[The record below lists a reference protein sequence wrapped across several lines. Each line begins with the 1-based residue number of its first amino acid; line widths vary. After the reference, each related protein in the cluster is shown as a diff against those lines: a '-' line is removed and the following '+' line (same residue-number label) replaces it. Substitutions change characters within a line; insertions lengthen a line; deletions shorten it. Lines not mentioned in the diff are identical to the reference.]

1 MNEPLEGGGVLAPA
15 GCGDSAPH
23 LQPLGGGRQKL
34 PPKRNRRALAGRTA
48 HARACPCSPAAT
60 CLFHAAELLPSINSN
75 LAWSLPLRPDPP
87 WGLGLG
93 RGGGGFRGL
102 RLPQGCAV
110 AAPCWASVSPAAD
123 WDGKERRPGPAR
135 FPASLRHSSSGTRV
149 PGSVPNA
156 RDTMGRRV
164 GRSAEY
170 WTWAYGLYPPL
181 PPGTSRPPYSH
192 SHRGHGGDAAGQGD

>member
-48 HARACPCSPAAT
+48 HARAPPCSPAAT

-93 RGGGGFRGL
+93 RGR
-102 RLPQGCAV
+102 RWLPR
-110 AAPCWASVSPAAD
+110 PPAAAGLCCRCPLLGLGFP
-123 WDGKERRPGPAR
+123 DGGLGRKGGRGQAGFGQPQAFLKWHPSAR
-135 FPASLRHSSSGTRV
+135 FC
-149 PGSVPNA
+149 
-156 RDTMGRRV
+156 
-164 GRSAEY
+164 AECQGHNG
-170 WTWAYGLYPPL
+170 AQ
-181 PPGTSRPPYSH
+181 SRQI
-192 SHRGHGGDAAGQGD
+192 G

>member
-34 PPKRNRRALAGRTA
+34 PPKKNRRALAGRTA

-60 CLFHAAELLPSINSN
+60 CLFHAAELFPSINSN

-93 RGGGGFRGL
+93 RGRRWLPRPPAAAGLCCRCPLLGLGFPDGGLGRKGGRGQPGFR
-102 RLPQGCAV
+102 
-110 AAPCWASVSPAAD
+110 
-123 WDGKERRPGPAR
+123 
-135 FPASLRHSSSGTRV
+135 PASGIPQV
-149 PGSVPNA
+149 APGCPVLCQ
-156 RDTMGRRV
+156 M
-164 GRSAEY
+164 
-170 WTWAYGLYPPL
+170 
-181 PPGTSRPPYSH
+181 PGTQWGESRQI
-192 SHRGHGGDAAGQGD
+192 G